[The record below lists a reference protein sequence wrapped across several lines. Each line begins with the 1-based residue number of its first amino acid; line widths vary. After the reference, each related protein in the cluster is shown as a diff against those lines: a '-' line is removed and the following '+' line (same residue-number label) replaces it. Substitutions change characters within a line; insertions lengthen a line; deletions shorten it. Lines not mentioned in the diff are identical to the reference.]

1 MYVSL
6 MSLAG
11 AGRGL
16 AGLDKR
22 PRHPGGRL
30 HPAHRGAVDHGLQRA
45 AVQLPQILQSGQLSG
60 HLHAGIHR
68 DRPGPAQSCGE
79 DTSRFARFY
88 VELSQVLLPRAART
102 AYGPAGN

>member
-30 HPAHRGAVDHGLQRA
+30 HPAHRGPLHDGLLRA
-45 AVQLPQILQSGQLSG
+45 AVQLPPLLQGRQLPG
-60 HLHAGIHR
+60 HLHAGVHR
-68 DRPGPAQSCGE
+68 HRAWPAQSCGE
-79 DTSRFARFY
+79 DTPQPCF
-88 VELSQVLLPRAART
+88 RT
-102 AYGPAGN
+102 LTLMHTHP